1 MHNDVERKR
10 KGVPKDGGLLSET
23 PTFGVFSAPGCCSL
37 LTKSF

>member
-1 MHNDVERKR
+1 MHDYVEREV
-10 KGVPKDGGLLSET
+10 KGFPKDGGLLSET